1 MAEVALRRVSKS
13 YGTFKAVDDVSLKV
27 ADGEFVTLLG
37 ASGSG
42 KTTCLRMVAGF
53 VQPDAGQV
61 LLGGGEATALPPHR
75 RNTAMVF
82 QHYALF
88 PHLTVAENV
97 AYGLKIRRLPRNE
110 IEQRTLEVLRLVHLE
125 ALGKRYPAQLS
136 GGQKQR
142 VALARA
148 VAIRPSVLLLD
159 EPLSALD
166 LKLRAELQAEIRRI
180 QQALRT
186 TTIFVTHDQ
195 GEALSMSDRVAVM
208 RNGRILQIDTPV
220 NLYQRPTSAYVA
232 SFIGTTNFLEAVVRG
247 RMANGAGD
255 GGRYQVAFASD
266 LSHFFEVTA
275 DAAMAEFAEGEKC
288 LLCLRPEN
296 ASLHDGQPNRMAVQV
311 RSATYVGE
319 RWVTECVHA
328 GGGSIV
334 VNLPGWG
341 PIPAPGEQL
350 RIGWASDQSVLL
362 KANSE

>member
-13 YGTFKAVDDVSLKV
+13 YGAFQAVDEVSLEV

-61 LLGGGEATALPPHR
+61 LLGGAEATAVPPHR

-82 QHYALF
+82 QQYALF

-97 AYGLKIRRLPRNE
+97 AYGLKVRRLQRSE
-110 IEQRTLEVLRLVHLE
+110 VEQRTLEVLRLVHLE

-220 NLYQRPTSAYVA
+220 NLYQRPNSAYVA
-232 SFIGTTNFLEAVVRG
+232 SFIGTTNFLETVVRG
-247 RMANGAGD
+247 RTAGATGC
-255 GGRYQVAFASD
+255 GHYQVAFTGDPSR
-266 LSHFFEVTA
+266 LFEVVA
-275 DAAMAEFAEGEKC
+275 DATMGEFAEGETC

-296 ASLHDGQPNRMAVQV
+296 AGLYTNQRNHMAVQV
-311 RSATYVGE
+311 RGATYVGE
-319 RWVTECVHA
+319 RWVAECIHA

-341 PIPAPGEQL
+341 PIPAPGEPL
-350 RIGWASDQSVLL
+350 RIGWASEQSVLL
-362 KANSE
+362 KSNSE